1 MSFLLTCVNQRKQRS
16 RFFYYEAGTNVRF
29 EMVSPYKNDNS
40 GNLIYTPKQLDMRR
54 KSEILKYTVPNN
66 GNIQKNKYSQLA
78 NQKKKT
84 SGCPTTN
91 KPVPTSSSDVP
102 GPVIMLQEDS
112 TVPLYKYYPIES
124 QFRFQNIKYD
134 DYKRFYD
141 VFPVKNVSTDV
152 ENVNAHEHV
161 GDIVILSPNTN
172 TLLFDLVFPVTVE
185 FAGVF
190 QTPSTWA
197 NPPTTN
203 ENQAVATVNLGIYE
217 ATLGIFYS
225 DTLVERITLP
235 FRSTTNNATDIA
247 NTTVTSSIIFDRT
260 GSESTNGFVQAKI
273 YLGSLQF
280 KSIRLATISQYVY
293 TFELNVKLSY
303 SEYDSISDSAVRSNT
318 EGSIITN
325 SGERNL
331 TSVSYNSIINVEDN
345 TGLTDN
351 VTVESF
357 NNPDSSQEVQPVTN
371 VIYTPISFTNQ

>member
-1 MSFLLTCVNQRKQRS
+1 MFSIAPELSRS
-16 RFFYYEAGTNVRF
+16 T
-29 EMVSPYKNDNS
+29 
-40 GNLIYTPKQLDMRR
+40 
-54 KSEILKYTVPNN
+54 
-66 GNIQKNKYSQLA
+66 
-78 NQKKKT
+78 
-84 SGCPTTN
+84 
-91 KPVPTSSSDVP
+91 
-102 GPVIMLQEDS
+102 
-112 TVPLYKYYPIES
+112 
-124 QFRFQNIKYD
+124 
-134 DYKRFYD
+134 
-141 VFPVKNVSTDV
+141 
-152 ENVNAHEHV
+152 HEK
-161 GDIVILSPNTN
+161 
-172 TLLFDLVFPVTVE
+172 LLFDLVFPVTVE

-357 NNPDSSQEVQPVTN
+357 CK
-371 VIYTPISFTNQ
+371 Y